1 MILQEKYLKK
11 NGNKFRNLSGKFI
24 SDDHPFV
31 KCELGNYFD
40 HLKGQRKNFRFSP
53 EHPNNNDK
61 SKIEDKKIELK
72 FCMINFFII

>member
-1 MILQEKYLKK
+1 MA
-11 NGNKFRNLSGKFI
+11 GNKFRNLSGKFI

-40 HLKGQRKNFRFSP
+40 HLKDKENFRFSP

-61 SKIEDKKIELK
+61 SKTEDKKLNLILYDK
-72 FCMINFFII
+72 FFII